1 MSLPTAHSYILQ
13 ELKRNIDAMH
23 TDFLKPAAL
32 IHHISKIE
40 TTLKRDIQNLDI
52 KDFSNNIDKKEKVE
66 LSEFLEKIET
76 LEKAANHKTN
86 WANKFSKFLE
96 LQSNSK

>member
-1 MSLPTAHSYILQ
+1 MSLPTAHSYILR

-23 TDFLKPAAL
+23 TDFLRPAAL

-40 TTLKRDIQNLDI
+40 KTLNRDIQNLDI
-52 KDFSNNIDKKEKVE
+52 KDFSNNIDKKEKAE
-66 LSEFLEKIET
+66 LSEFLGKIKT

>member
-1 MSLPTAHSYILQ
+1 MSLPTAHSYILR

-23 TDFLKPAAL
+23 TDFLKPAEL

-40 TTLKRDIQNLDI
+40 KTLNRDIQNFDI

-66 LSEFLEKIET
+66 LSEFLDKIKT

>member
-13 ELKRNIDAMH
+13 ELKKNIDAMQ
-23 TDFLKPAAL
+23 TDFLKPGAL
-32 IHHISKIE
+32 IQHISNIE
-40 TTLKRDIQNLDI
+40 TTLNRDIQNLDI
-52 KDFSNNIDKKEKVE
+52 KDFSNNIDRKEKIE

-76 LEKAANHKTN
+76 LEKAANNKIN

>member
-13 ELKRNIDAMH
+13 ELKKNIDAMQ
-23 TDFLKPAAL
+23 TDFLKPEAL
-32 IHHISKIE
+32 IQHISNIE
-40 TTLKRDIQNLDI
+40 KTLNRDIQNLDI
-52 KDFSNNIDKKEKVE
+52 KDFSNNIDNKEKVK

-76 LEKAANHKTN
+76 LEKAANNKIN
-86 WANKFSKFLE
+86 WSNKFSKFLE

>member
-1 MSLPTAHSYILQ
+1 MSLPTAHSYIIR
-13 ELKRNIDAMH
+13 ELKKNIDAMH

-32 IHHISKIE
+32 MHHISKIE
-40 TTLKRDIQNLDI
+40 KTLNRDIQNLDI
-52 KDFSNNIDKKEKVE
+52 KDFSNNIDEKEKVE

-76 LEKAANHKTN
+76 LEKAANHKIN

-96 LQSNSK
+96 LQSAAK

>member
-1 MSLPTAHSYILQ
+1 MSLPTAHSYILR

-32 IHHISKIE
+32 IHHISNIE
-40 TTLKRDIQNLDI
+40 TTLNRDIQNLDI
-52 KDFSNNIDKKEKVE
+52 KDFSNNIDKKDKLE
-66 LSEFLEKIET
+66 LSGFLETIET
-76 LEKAANHKTN
+76 LEKAANHKIN
-86 WANKFSKFLE
+86 WANEFSKFLE